1 MTIQNVGDD
10 LLRCDWYE
18 GITEFFL
25 NLCYLH
31 HLSQNAIVDYK
42 TCFSTL
48 MHWKLGVAWNKA
60 EAETKRQME
69 SVKTG
74 LVLIKNLEV
83 ELNLYKEA
91 AVKQDRALLSIEKQS
106 QKYGAE
112 AAAYATKL
120 THVSSVLCA
129 TVFWFAFK
137 LRSVTTNI

>member
-1 MTIQNVGDD
+1 
-10 LLRCDWYE
+10 
-18 GITEFFL
+18 
-25 NLCYLH
+25 
-31 HLSQNAIVDYK
+31 
-42 TCFSTL
+42 
-48 MHWKLGVAWNKA
+48 LGVAWNKA

-91 AVKQDRALLSIEKQS
+91 AVKQDKALLSIEKQS

-129 TVFWFAFK
+129 TV
-137 LRSVTTNI
+137 S

>member
-48 MHWKLGVAWNKA
+48 MH
-60 EAETKRQME
+60 
-69 SVKTG
+69 
-74 LVLIKNLEV
+74 
-83 ELNLYKEA
+83 
-91 AVKQDRALLSIEKQS
+91 
-106 QKYGAE
+106 
-112 AAAYATKL
+112 
-120 THVSSVLCA
+120 
-129 TVFWFAFK
+129 
-137 LRSVTTNI
+137 